1 MSSGEHLIA
10 DLRKIAIFADLEEAQ
25 LAWLADNAT
34 ERRLEPGEVVVAEGG
49 PAEHMIVLLE
59 GELQGRRERSRPG
72 DGPTAGIKAGEVSG
86 MLPFS
91 RMTVFSVTVRAV
103 VRSRLLTLAAERF
116 PEMLRRIPVLEPRL
130 VGVLTDRVRES
141 ARTDQQREKL
151 MALGRLSAG
160 LAHELNNPASAV
172 QRAAS
177 ELRDR
182 LVALRSLAVRLIEC
196 GLTPEAME
204 VAAGLYRAA
213 IDRSRAGLDP
223 DPVAQSDREDR
234 LGQWLEEHGGIERP
248 WLLAG
253 TFAGVGMEPSDLEQ
267 VARVSPG
274 QFLPCLVSWM
284 EGGLAAELLLA
295 DIATASH
302 RISELVS
309 AIKAYSHMDD
319 GQGRAEVDL
328 RREIESTLTILGH
341 KARKKGVHLE
351 RRFAPDLPLVEVNP
365 GELNQVW
372 TNLIDNALDA
382 IEPGGHIEIRLAR
395 EGDWVRA
402 DIRDDGPGIPPELQA
417 RIWEPFFTTK
427 PVGEGTGLGLEV
439 AQRIVVRRHGGT
451 IVLES
456 QPGNTVF
463 TVRLPLAPHGAAEPA
478 SAAAPAAAAATPAT
492 VTPVAAPPA
501 AATLAAMTPAAATPA
516 AGSPAAETP
525 APASAGAR

>member
-1 MSSGEHLIA
+1 MDMDTDPQAMSGSESLIA
-10 DLRKIAIFADLEEAQ
+10 DLRKIAIFADLEAEQ
-25 LAWLADNAT
+25 LAWLAENGS
-34 ERRLEPGEVVVAEGG
+34 ERRLAAGEVSVAEGS
-49 PAEHMIVLLE
+49 PADHMIVLLE
-59 GELQGRRERSRPG
+59 GELQGRRGGARPA
-72 DGPTAGIKAGEVSG
+72 DGSTVVMRAGEVSG

-91 RMTVFSVTVRAV
+91 RMTTFGLTVRAV
-103 VRSRLLTLAAERF
+103 VPSRLVTIAAERF

-130 VGVLTDRVRES
+130 VGLLTDRVRET

-182 LVALRSLAVRLIEC
+182 RVALRSLAARLIEC
-196 GLTPEAME
+196 GLTPQAMQEA
-204 VAAGLYRAA
+204 VALYRAA
-213 IDRSRAGLDP
+213 VERSRAGIDP

-234 LGQWLEEHGGIERP
+234 IGQWLDEHGVERP

-253 TFAGVGMEPSDLEQ
+253 TFAGVGLEPAELEQ

-274 QFLPCLVSWM
+274 PFLPCLVSWM

-302 RISELVS
+302 RISELVA

-341 KARKKGVHLE
+341 KARKKDARLE

-365 GELNQVW
+365 GEINQVW

-382 IEPGGHIEIRLAR
+382 IDPGGRVEIRAAR
-395 EGDWVRA
+395 EGDWVRV
-402 DIRDDGPGIPPELQA
+402 DICDDGPGIPPELQA

-451 IVLES
+451 IALES
-456 QPGNTVF
+456 RPGSTAF
-463 TVRLPLAPHGAAEPA
+463 TVRLPLTAHGA
-478 SAAAPAAAAATPAT
+478 AAAPADAAPATAMATATPAS
-492 VTPVAAPPA
+492 VVANS
-501 AATLAAMTPAAATPA
+501 A
-516 AGSPAAETP
+516 AG
-525 APASAGAR
+525 